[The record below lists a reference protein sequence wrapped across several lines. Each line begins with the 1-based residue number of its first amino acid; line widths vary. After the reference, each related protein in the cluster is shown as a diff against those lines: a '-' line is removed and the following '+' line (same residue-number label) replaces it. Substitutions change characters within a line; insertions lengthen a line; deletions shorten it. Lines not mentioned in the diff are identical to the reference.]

1 MKQHQMVEQGH
12 FALTKNIVA
21 HEIFYCGEFAVIK
34 NQAGLNSYK
43 IIINE
48 WPGKTNPIGRQAKTG
63 RRGETYAH
71 KDQKAKVATRPI
83 KNYG

>member
-1 MKQHQMVEQGH
+1 MVEEGH

-48 WPGKTNPIGRQAKTG
+48 WPGKTNPIGR
-63 RRGETYAH
+63 
-71 KDQKAKVATRPI
+71 
-83 KNYG
+83 